1 MVAWVFLAGAIA
13 TEVLGT
19 LQLRELAN
27 GFRVLPAVMVTV
39 SYVASFVLVVPALR
53 TINVGVSYA
62 IWSAV
67 GTAAVAGLGV
77 VLFDERLNAL
87 AVVGI
92 VLIVVGVVLLT
103 ASGSATHGGA
113 RPSGERLA
121 RCTPTPPRRTRPR
134 QSAPSLVRTRRS
146 RHRMLPFTWET
157 LRLFLHI
164 LAATIWVGG
173 QLTLAAL
180 VPTLRAMGA
189 QAPKAAARRFNQVA
203 WPAFGVLVLTGIWN
217 IVAESDKQSHPG
229 YQTTLGIK
237 MALVLLSGVSA
248 FLHTRAKS
256 KSGLAVWG
264 ALAALSALGAT
275 LFGVL
280 LAS

>member
-1 MVAWVFLAGAIA
+1 
-13 TEVLGT
+13 
-19 LQLRELAN
+19 
-27 GFRVLPAVMVTV
+27 
-39 SYVASFVLVVPALR
+39 
-53 TINVGVSYA
+53 
-62 IWSAV
+62 
-67 GTAAVAGLGV
+67 
-77 VLFDERLNAL
+77 
-87 AVVGI
+87 
-92 VLIVVGVVLLT
+92 
-103 ASGSATHGGA
+103 
-113 RPSGERLA
+113 
-121 RCTPTPPRRTRPR
+121 
-134 QSAPSLVRTRRS
+134 
-146 RHRMLPFTWET
+146 MLPFTWET

-217 IVAESDKQSHPG
+217 IVAESDKQSNPG

-275 LFGVL
+275 LFGVV
-280 LAS
+280 LAG